1 MPRIDGPYLE
11 TVGFFFRMSSLQN
24 RQFAQSWSE
33 LLSRFST
40 SHVQQVDALATQW
53 QIALADHFYARLL
66 GDESAAQ
73 LISHDQVRTRLHA
86 SLCRWI
92 VGVFGARAG
101 DDMSELVSLQRQV
114 GTVHAR
120 LGVPVHLVLRAA
132 HSLKDKFAQLLG
144 DESGL
149 SRPEQLDLLLVFHGV
164 MDMTM
169 EIMSHAYATSH
180 DRNSRAQEAYRLFAV
195 VQNVAT
201 ERQRQRAALLDWENR
216 MMFELAIGSSAA
228 QLPRIGAS
236 EFGLWFRHK
245 GAHAFQG
252 TEEVHLIQASMERID
267 QVLLPALAREGA
279 DGPADR
285 MSQLRDLR
293 DETQAIAF
301 RLDVLFRQTNELEAG
316 RDALTRLLNRKYLPV
331 VMNKEVAHA
340 RQHGSPFAV
349 LAIDVDNFKQI
360 NDGHGHDAG
369 DLVLQQLAV
378 VLSNNCRAGD
388 YIFRLGGEEFFMLLV
403 DIRQEDALKAA
414 ESVRAAVEEEGF
426 RVSSGDRSLRVTVS
440 IGLAM
445 YDGHPDYQLLMRR
458 ADDALYQAKRQG
470 RNRVVLASGAAA
482 TT

>member
-1 MPRIDGPYLE
+1 M
-11 TVGFFFRMSSLQN
+11 
-24 RQFAQSWSE
+24 
-33 LLSRFST
+33 LSRFPVA
-40 SHVQQVDALATQW
+40 HIEQVGVLATQW
-53 QIALADHFYARLL
+53 QEQLADHFYERLL
-66 GDESAAQ
+66 GDESAAL

-86 SLCRWI
+86 SLRRWI
-92 VGVFGARAG
+92 TGVYGARVG
-101 DDMSELVSLQRQV
+101 DELDELVALQRQV

-120 LGVPVHLVLRAA
+120 IGVPVHLVLRAA
-132 HSLKDKFAQLLG
+132 YSLKEKFAQLLQ

-149 SRPEQLDLLLVFHGV
+149 PVQEQLELLQLMQDV
-164 MDMTM
+164 MDLTM

-180 DRNSRAQEAYRLFAV
+180 DRNNRAQEAYRLFAV

-216 MMFELAIGSSAA
+216 VMFELAMGAHVS

-252 TEEVHLIQASMERID
+252 TEEVHLIQASMDRID
-267 QVLLPALAREGA
+267 RTLLPSVARQPDEGSVT
-279 DGPADR
+279 DR
-285 MSQLRDLR
+285 TAQLRDLR
-293 DETQAIAF
+293 DEAQSIAF

-331 VMNKEVAHA
+331 VLNKEVAHA
-340 RQHGSPFAV
+340 RQHGSPFAI

-360 NDGHGHDAG
+360 NDNHGHDAG

-403 DIRQEDALKAA
+403 DIDKSDAYKAA
-414 ESVRAAVEEEGF
+414 ESVRAAVEEESF
-426 RVSSGDRSLRVTVS
+426 RLSNDSQLRVTVS

-458 ADDALYQAKRQG
+458 ADDALYQAKRKG
-470 RNRVVLASGAAA
+470 RNCVVVADS
-482 TT
+482 

>member
-1 MPRIDGPYLE
+1 
-11 TVGFFFRMSSLQN
+11 MSSSQN
-24 RQFAQSWSE
+24 KQFAQSWNE
-33 LLSRFST
+33 LLARYPASRLE
-40 SHVQQVDALATQW
+40 QAGALAGRW
-53 QIALADHFYARLL
+53 QTALADHFYARLL

-92 VGVFGARAG
+92 VSVFGARAG
-101 DDMSELVSLQRQV
+101 DDMTELVGLQRHV
-114 GTVHAR
+114 GVVHAR
-120 LGVPVHLVLRAA
+120 IGVPVHLVLRAA
-132 HSLKDKFAQLLG
+132 HSLKDRFAELLAG
-144 DESGL
+144 ETGL
-149 SRPEQLDLLLVFHGV
+149 ARLEQLEVLLVVQGV
-164 MDMTM
+164 LDITM

-216 MMFELAIGSSAA
+216 MMFDVAVGSGVE

-245 GAHAFQG
+245 GAYAFQG
-252 TEEVHLIQASMERID
+252 TEEVHLIQSSMERID
-267 QVLLPALAREGA
+267 HVLLPSLARSTSHENSA
-279 DGPADR
+279 QR
-285 MSQLRDLR
+285 MGQLRDLR
-293 DETQAIAF
+293 DETQSIAF

-331 VMNKEVAHA
+331 VMNKEVAYA
-340 RQHGSPFAV
+340 RQHGSHFAA
-349 LAIDVDNFKQI
+349 LAIDVDNFKRI
-360 NDGHGHDAG
+360 NDSHGHDAG

-403 DIRQEDALKAA
+403 DIDQEDALQAA
-414 ESVRAAVEEEGF
+414 RNVCASVAGESF
-426 RVSSGDRSLRVTVS
+426 RLGSDDQTLQVTVS
-440 IGLAM
+440 IGVAA

-458 ADDALYQAKRQG
+458 ADDALYQAKHQG
-470 RNRVVLASGAAA
+470 RNRVVLAGGVSAGTGA
-482 TT
+482 